1 LDIPIIKVET
11 ILAKSGERC
20 PQSGIW
26 EVVGFLTTTVSLAK
40 GKEMPDYCG
49 KAVVW
54 RLLQIG

>member
-1 LDIPIIKVET
+1 VET

-49 KAVVW
+49 KVVVW